1 MPRIFVAS
9 LLLLSGCESGG
20 EDRSEVSAID
30 ARNWPVCSDLK
41 EKTVYDEFFAKE
53 EFGPRLLLAGKVSSA
68 LEELEESRRVFR
80 EEGDL
85 KEIFPM
91 LLFYQIRE
99 SLRLIMTP
107 KVKHK
112 IEHLQL
118 LLNTFD
124 AYANNRRAFD
134 AKEPDS
140 VDKQWRAYFDAA
152 AKAYE
157 DGDWSP
163 QEGVDVLLEGVN
175 AHVFYDLPRAVR
187 EAAKKSSAPKD
198 ELLADF
204 TALDTIYP
212 IAEERLKKDVLMFF
226 EDDSEVE
233 AVQKLYGN
241 GAEYVRFSRGKAWEM
256 GIGSGPL
263 GIMEEQPHLDHDPD
277 SRKYFPKE
285 LIERGICR
293 K

>member
-1 MPRIFVAS
+1 MIAW
-9 LLLLSGCESGG
+9 LLLVAGCGNSGG
-20 EDRSEVSAID
+20 SGAKNAAID
-30 ARNWPVCSDLK
+30 GKNWPVCTDLK

-53 EFGPRLLLAGKVSSA
+53 EFGERLLLAGKVSSA
-68 LEELEESRRVFR
+68 LEDLEKSRKAFQD
-80 EEGDL
+80 EGDL

-91 LLFYQIRE
+91 LLFYQVRE
-99 SLRLIMTP
+99 SLHLVMKP
-107 KVKHK
+107 KVRHK
-112 IEHLQL
+112 TEHLQI
-118 LLNTFD
+118 LLNTYD

-134 AKEPDS
+134 AKEPDT
-140 VDKQWRAYFDAA
+140 VDKQWRTYFDAA
-152 AKAYE
+152 AKAYDDE
-157 DGDWSP
+157 DWSP
-163 QEGVDVLLEGVN
+163 EEGVDVLLEGVN

-187 EAAKKSSAPKD
+187 DAVKENDAPKD
-198 ELLADF
+198 ELFADF
-204 TALDTIYP
+204 TALDAIYP

-263 GIMEEQPHLDHDPD
+263 GIMEQQPHLDHDSD

-285 LIERGICR
+285 LLERGICR